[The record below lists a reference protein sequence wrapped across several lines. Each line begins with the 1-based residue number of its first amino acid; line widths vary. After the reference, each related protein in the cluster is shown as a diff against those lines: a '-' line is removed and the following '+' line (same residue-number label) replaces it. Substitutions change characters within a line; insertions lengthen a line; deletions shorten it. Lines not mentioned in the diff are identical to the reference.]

1 MVVRGEPIA
10 TVPFAQGAAEALN
23 GTAEL
28 LGGRPSVELFQPVV
42 IATAAL
48 PNMLF
53 DVGFV
58 VGADVPAS
66 PVAGSLSLA
75 GPGVTLGPGG
85 SGEIS
90 VCQASCST
98 GALGDVVSR
107 QLEMNAAQMAAH
119 LVVDF
124 ECEFQFTK
132 NPIEATRF
140 QAR

>member
-1 MVVRGEPIA
+1 M
-10 TVPFAQGAAEALN
+10 
-23 GTAEL
+23 L
-28 LGGRPSVELFQPVV
+28 LPGQRPSGATIPDRGDPHTEFQ
-42 IATAAL
+42 
-48 PNMLF
+48 
-53 DVGFV
+53 
-58 VGADVPAS
+58 
-66 PVAGSLSLA
+66 SLLIIE
-75 GPGVTLGPGG
+75 PRIDLRLVG

-124 ECEFQFTK
+124 ECEFQFAK